1 MKASSMV
8 KGALLLAAAGAT
20 AYLYTTSSPRTK
32 RNVKRTAENT
42 LHSVGNAFEA
52 VSRSMR

>member
-42 LHSVGNAFEA
+42 LHSVGHAFEA